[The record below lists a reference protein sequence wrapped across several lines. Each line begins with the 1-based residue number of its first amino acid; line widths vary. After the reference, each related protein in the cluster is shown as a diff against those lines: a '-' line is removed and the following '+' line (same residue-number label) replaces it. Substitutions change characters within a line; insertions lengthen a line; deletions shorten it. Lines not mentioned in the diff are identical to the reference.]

1 MDELSFR
8 RTIYAEPHTTAPD
21 IIQAAKNDPAKQA
34 FWDEVKAM
42 DAQLAQAMKIPV
54 PENFADKLILRQG
67 MDEFTQIRRKR
78 PWYVAMAASVA
89 IVVSVSYMTLLA
101 GNNGLAN
108 DVFAHVSHE
117 YMNNEMTV
125 SRQNN
130 ITQEAIN
137 EKMATFNV
145 TLYGDIGEVV
155 SANYCYLNTIKS
167 LHMIVRG
174 KTGLVNLF
182 VVTDNKSKALEE
194 DFSKDELMGTSFL
207 LSSAKIIIV
216 GNDREEISQLQ
227 LVAKNAFRF

>member
-1 MDELSFR
+1 MDELLFR
-8 RTIYAEPHTTAPD
+8 RTIYAEPNTTDPD

-42 DAQLAQAMKIPV
+42 DTQLAQAMNIAV

-67 MDEFTQIRRKR
+67 MDEFTQKRRKR
-78 PWYVAMAASVA
+78 PWFVAMAASVA
-89 IVVSVSYMTLLA
+89 MVVGVSYMTLLA

-117 YMNNEMTV
+117 YMNKEITMGG
-125 SRQNN
+125 QN

-137 EKMATFNV
+137 EKMATFNGA
-145 TLYGDIGEVV
+145 LSEDIGEVV
-155 SANYCYLNTIKS
+155 SVNYCYLNTIKS
-167 LHMIVRG
+167 LHMIIRG

-182 VVTDNKSKALEE
+182 VVTDNKSKELEE
-194 DFSKDELMGTSFL
+194 DFSNDELIGTSFL

-216 GNDREEISQLQ
+216 GDDREDVSQLQ
-227 LVAKNAFRF
+227 LVAQKAFRF

>member
-8 RTIYAEPHTTAPD
+8 RTIYAEPNTTDPD
-21 IIQAAKNDPAKQA
+21 IIQAAKNDPAKQV

-42 DAQLAQAMKIPV
+42 DAQLALAMHIPV

-67 MDEFTQIRRKR
+67 MDEFTQTRRKR

-89 IVVSVSYMTLLA
+89 MVVGISYMTLFA

-117 YMNNEMTV
+117 YMNKEMTMGG
-125 SRQNN
+125 QNV
-130 ITQEAIN
+130 TQAAIN
-137 EKMATFNV
+137 EKMATFNGA
-145 TLYGDIGEVV
+145 LSDEIGEVV

-167 LHMIVRG
+167 LHMIIRG

-182 VVTDNKSKALEE
+182 VVTDNKSKELEE
-194 DFSKDELMGTSFL
+194 DFSNDELIGTSFL
-207 LSSAKIIIV
+207 LNSAKIIIV
-216 GNDREEISQLQ
+216 GDDREDVSQLQ

>member
-8 RTIYAEPHTTAPD
+8 RTIYAEPNTTDPD

-42 DAQLAQAMKIPV
+42 DTQLAQAMNIPV

-67 MDEFTQIRRKR
+67 MDEFTQQRKKR

-89 IVVSVSYMTLLA
+89 MVVGVSYMTLLA

-117 YMNNEMTV
+117 YMNKEMTMGG
-125 SRQNN
+125 QN

-137 EKMATFNV
+137 EKMATFNGA
-145 TLYGDIGEVV
+145 LSEDIGDVV

-167 LHMIVRG
+167 LHMIIRG
-174 KTGLVNLF
+174 KTGLINLF
-182 VVTDNKSKALEE
+182 VVTDNKSKELEE
-194 DFSKDELMGTSFL
+194 DFSNDELIGTSFL

-216 GNDREEISQLQ
+216 GDDREDVSQLQ
-227 LVAKNAFRF
+227 LVAQKAFRF

>member
-8 RTIYAEPHTTAPD
+8 RTIYAEPNTTDPD
-21 IIQAAKNDPAKQA
+21 IIQAANNDPAKQA

-42 DAQLAQAMKIPV
+42 DAQLAQAMNIPV

-67 MDEFTQIRRKR
+67 MDEFTQKRKKR

-89 IVVSVSYMTLLA
+89 MVVGVSYMTLLA

-117 YMNNEMTV
+117 YMNKEMTMGGENV
-125 SRQNN
+125 
-130 ITQEAIN
+130 TQEAIN
-137 EKMATFNV
+137 EKMATFNGS
-145 TLYGDIGEVV
+145 LSEDIGEVV

-167 LHMIVRG
+167 LHMIIRG

-182 VVTDNKSKALEE
+182 VVPDNKSKELEE
-194 DFSKDELMGTSFL
+194 DFSNDELIGTSFL

-216 GNDREEISQLQ
+216 GDDKEDVSQLQ

>member
-8 RTIYAEPHTTAPD
+8 RTIYAEPNTTDPD

-42 DAQLAQAMKIPV
+42 DTQLAQAMNIAV

-67 MDEFTQIRRKR
+67 MDEFTQKRRKR
-78 PWYVAMAASVA
+78 PWFVAMAASVA
-89 IVVSVSYMTLLA
+89 MVVGVSYMTLLA

-117 YMNNEMTV
+117 YMNKEITMGG
-125 SRQNN
+125 QN

-137 EKMATFNV
+137 EKMATFNGA
-145 TLYGDIGEVV
+145 LSEDIGDVV

-167 LHMIVRG
+167 LHMIIRG

-182 VVTDNKSKALEE
+182 VVTDNKSKELEE
-194 DFSKDELMGTSFL
+194 DFSNDELIGTSFL

-216 GNDREEISQLQ
+216 GDDREDVSQLQ
-227 LVAKNAFRF
+227 LVAQKAFRF

>member
-8 RTIYAEPHTTAPD
+8 RTIYAEPNTTDPD
-21 IIQAAKNDPAKQA
+21 IIQAANNDPAKQA

-42 DAQLAQAMKIPV
+42 DAQLAQAMNIPV

-67 MDEFTQIRRKR
+67 MDEFTQKRKKR

-89 IVVSVSYMTLLA
+89 MVVGVSYMTLLA

-117 YMNNEMTV
+117 YMNKEMTMGGKNV
-125 SRQNN
+125 
-130 ITQEAIN
+130 TQEAIN
-137 EKMATFNV
+137 EKMATFNGS
-145 TLYGDIGEVV
+145 LSEDIGEVV

-167 LHMIVRG
+167 LHMIIRG

-182 VVTDNKSKALEE
+182 VVPDNKSKELEE
-194 DFSKDELMGTSFL
+194 DFSNDELIGTSFL

-216 GNDREEISQLQ
+216 GDDKEDVSQLQ